1 MKAIIDKIIT
11 VEGGYVN
18 DPSDS
23 GGETNMGVTLAT
35 ARSYGYEGAMIDL
48 PYDTAFAI
56 YKALYWNSV
65 RAFAMPEKVAE
76 EVVDTAVNMGVSR
89 ASKFLQ
95 RALNILGTI
104 ELTVDGNIGPAT
116 EDALNAYLAKR
127 DEDVLIKALNC
138 LQGSFY
144 IKLAEDRTKD
154 KKFIYGW
161 LRSRVS

>member
-1 MKAIIDKIIT
+1 MTHSIIDKIIQ

-35 ARSYGYEGAMIDL
+35 ARSYGYQGDMKDL

-56 YKALYWNSV
+56 YKAMYWNPV
-65 RAFAMPEKVAE
+65 RAFMMPHSVAE
-76 EVVDTAVNMGVSR
+76 EVVDTAVNMGVAR
-89 ASKFLQ
+89 AGKFLQ
-95 RALNILGTI
+95 RVLNVLGDVQ
-104 ELTVDGNIGPAT
+104 LVVDGQVGPAT
-116 EDALNAYLAKR
+116 EKALSAYLAKR
-127 DEDVLIKALNC
+127 DEETLVKALNC

-154 KKFIYGW
+154 RKFVYGW
-161 LRSRVS
+161 LRNRV